1 MPGKEPLTVRLAA
14 PVGAVV
20 GAVWRALPV
29 LLGWALVSVGAW
41 LAWPPAGFLTAGGL
55 LLADQVADRLAD
67 RRRPQ

>member
-14 PVGAVV
+14 PLGAAV
-20 GAVWRALPV
+20 GAVWRAFPV

-55 LLADQVADRLAD
+55 LLADQVADRLAI
-67 RRRPQ
+67 RRRPG